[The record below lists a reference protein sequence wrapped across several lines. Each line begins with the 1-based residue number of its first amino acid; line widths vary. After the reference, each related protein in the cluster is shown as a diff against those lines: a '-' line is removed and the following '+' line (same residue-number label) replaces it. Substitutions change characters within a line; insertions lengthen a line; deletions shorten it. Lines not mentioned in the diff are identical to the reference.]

1 MDVDNLEAGRELD
14 VLVEEK
20 GMGLIPCDKWRATYG
35 GYGMAI
41 TMQGTLHVNDGCEH
55 DGRCYPIG
63 HPSCYSTNIAAAW
76 EAATKIVDDTGATML
91 LNDYGGP
98 EGNFERYCC
107 DFVKEH
113 NPAEGG
119 VSWGA
124 EGWANTAPLAI
135 CRAALKVIEVS
146 K

>member
-1 MDVDNLEAGRELD
+1 MNADKLEAGPETD
-14 VLVEEK
+14 VLVAETV
-20 GMGLIPCDKWRATYG
+20 L
-35 GYGMAI
+35 GYK
-41 TMQGTLHVNDGCEH
+41 H
-55 DGRCYPIG
+55 DEVGNLLPPG
-63 HPSCYSTNIAAAW
+63 FVGSAWSALAVSGAPPLSTEIWAAW
-76 EAATKIVDDTGATML
+76 EVETKIVDDTGAIML

-124 EGWANTAPLAI
+124 EGWAATAPLAI
-135 CRAALKVIEVS
+135 CRAALKAIQ